1 MSSSSSHH
9 PEFASCT
16 ANDDEHHL
24 DEFEL
29 ELVVQDVQRQQNNGS
44 ANTDQHERENLLLLD
59 DSSKSGALKRRLFF
73 DNLLKNVQDD
83 HIRFLHRQ
91 KERIDRH
98 SAELRMEIICRRY
111 GIVPRELSQLTLLL
125 GPPGCGKSTLL
136 RALSGKLDK
145 SLKRVPW
152 CHPSPVPLG
161 AAVRGTRLVYTIE
174 LESSS
179 IVAVIAMWA
188 AGIGAGKRIEAGAG
202 ASRLVRRRRSN
213 SGRLD
218 LDLLDPEAKARAERR
233 NGCLGGY

>member
-83 HIRFLHRQ
+83 HLRFLHRQ

-98 SAELRMEIICRRY
+98 GLVKLLGLETERSKINVLEDVSGIIKPCR
-111 GIVPRELSQLTLLL
+111 LTLLL

-145 SLKRVPW
+145 SLKLR
-152 CHPSPVPLG
+152 
-161 AAVRGTRLVYTIE
+161 RG
-174 LESSS
+174 
-179 IVAVIAMWA
+179 
-188 AGIGAGKRIEAGAG
+188 
-202 ASRLVRRRRSN
+202 
-213 SGRLD
+213 
-218 LDLLDPEAKARAERR
+218 
-233 NGCLGGY
+233 